1 MEDHAAPIRH
11 PVYRSINKPLLFLG
25 VDRRLFFFAVVMGAA
40 VFNLFNSLIGGVVL
54 FGAFYLFAQ
63 WATKTDPQILAILLK
78 PMMNPEKF
86 RPLLDPGKLRR
97 SIIHLERNR

>member
-1 MEDHAAPIRH
+1 MDSAAPRRN

-40 VFNLFNSLIGGVVL
+40 VFNLFSSVLGGLIVL
-54 FGAFYLFAQ
+54 AALYLFAQ

-78 PMMNPEKF
+78 PVLNPERF
-86 RPLLDPGKLRR
+86 RPLLDPGKLNR
-97 SIIHLERNR
+97 SNLYLDRSK